1 LAVLAAALSQP
12 LEGDFTMPE
21 TEETPQ
27 GGQPETEPQETPAA
41 PEAEPAKQDPWADPD
56 AARKEIERLRKEAA
70 GYRTKVRDLE
80 PLAQKAKELEDAQKS
95 EQERLAEQLQEAQQH
110 VQAFRQ
116 RAVRAEVRALAA
128 AEFADPDDAHAFLD
142 LDSFVG
148 DDGEIDTDGIRKGL
162 ADLLKRKPHLARDA
176 GPRAPRPDR
185 TQGSSGNG
193 NRTPN
198 SPEAEFAGF
207 LTGLLDRR

>member
-1 LAVLAAALSQP
+1 
-12 LEGDFTMPE
+12 MPE
-21 TEETPQ
+21 NEETPQ
-27 GGQPETEPQETPAA
+27 GGQPETEPQAPA
-41 PEAEPAKQDPWADPD
+41 PEAEPAKQDPWADPE

-80 PLAQKAKELEDAQKS
+80 PLAQKARELEDAQKS
-95 EQERLAEQLQEAQQH
+95 EQERLAEQLSEAQKH

-148 DDGEIDTDGIRKGL
+148 DDGEINTDSIREGL

-176 GPRAPRPDR
+176 GPRTPRPDR

-198 SPEAEFAGF
+198 DPATEFAGF

>member
-1 LAVLAAALSQP
+1 
-12 LEGDFTMPE
+12 MPE
-21 TEETPQ
+21 NEETPQ
-27 GGQPETEPQETPAA
+27 GGQPEPQVPAAA
-41 PEAEPAKQDPWADPD
+41 PEAQPAATDPWADPE
-56 AARKEIERLRKEAA
+56 AARKEIEKLRKEAA

-95 EQERLAEQLQEAQQH
+95 EQERLSEQLQEARQH

-116 RAVRAEVRALAA
+116 RAVRAEVRAQAA
-128 AEFADPDDAHAFLD
+128 SEFADPDDAAAFLD

-148 DDGEIDTDGIRKGL
+148 DNGEIDTDSIRQGL
-162 ADLLKRKPHLARDA
+162 AELLQRKPHLAKDA

-185 TQGSSGNG
+185 TQGSSGNA

-198 SPEAEFAGF
+198 KPEDEFAGF
-207 LTGLLDRR
+207 LNGLLNRR